1 MTTVQIAIYVIL
13 LCLEIMGI
21 SIFMEWYK
29 KQLRKDNFKKWE
41 VYIIAFFLSFAS
53 VMALIGINVFKPILG
68 LIGAPL
74 WVDIIIYTLIIFI
87 LQLQTDMKIVKK
99 FIESFLPILLK
110 KSGLDDNQV
119 KDILTAIENSNK
131 NR

>member
-21 SIFMEWYK
+21 SMFMEWYK
-29 KQLRKDNFKKWE
+29 KCLRKDNFKKWE
-41 VYIIAFFLSFAS
+41 VYVIAGVLSFVA
-53 VMALIGINVFKPILG
+53 VMALVGINVFKPVIG

-74 WVDIIIYTLIIFI
+74 WVDIIAYTIFI
-87 LQLQTDMKIVKK
+87 FLLQMQTDMKIVKK
-99 FIESFLPILLK
+99 LIDSFLPTLLK

-119 KDILTAIENSNK
+119 KEILNTIESSKNK
-131 NR
+131 